1 MFLDILELTQEMRYS
16 PSANKVSYIEKAIT
30 KIDKTKFLSEIAW
43 ENKLVT
49 TREYSEFLIQL
60 ETIGRELG
68 GWKRGLIKTPAQKRE
83 K

>member
-1 MFLDILELTQEMRYS
+1 MRFARLE
-16 PSANKVSYIEKAIT
+16 NKIQH
-30 KIDKTKFLSEIAW
+30 IDKIVLNINKIRFLSEIAW

-68 GWKRGLIKTPAQKRE
+68 GWKKGLTKTPAQKRE
-83 K
+83 KL